1 MTMKLL
7 HLDASI
13 LGEHSVSRQLSADIV
28 ARLRSL
34 HPDLEVIYRDLADAA
49 PAHLSAQ
56 HLAAFGGAEVADP
69 ALRADLALGQAC
81 LDELLQAD
89 LLVIAAPMYNFSL
102 PSQLKAWIDRVAV
115 AGTTFAYTDVGPEG
129 LLKGRRAYIASVRG
143 GQYAEG
149 TAEAALDHQERYLRD
164 LLGFLGIVDVHV
176 VRAEGVAMGEAE
188 KAQVLAGAA
197 ERIASLRLD

>member
-13 LGEHSVSRQLSADIV
+13 LGDHSVSRQLSADIV

-34 HPDLEVIYRDLADAA
+34 YPDLEVVYRDLAANA
-49 PAHLSAQ
+49 PQHLSPA
-56 HLAAFGGAEVADP
+56 HLAAFGGAEVDDP

-89 LLVIAAPMYNFSL
+89 LLVIGAPMYNFSL
-102 PSQLKAWIDRVAV
+102 PSSLKAWIDRVAV
-115 AGTTFAYTDVGPEG
+115 AGTTFAYTDAGPEG
-129 LLKGRRAYIASVRG
+129 LLKGRKAYIASVRG

-149 TAEAALDHQERYLRD
+149 TPAAALDHQERYLQD
-164 LLGFLGIVDVHV
+164 LLGFLGIVDVTV
-176 VRAEGVAMGEAE
+176 VRAEGVAMGETE
-188 KAQVLAGAA
+188 KTQALATAA
-197 ERIASLRLD
+197 ARIAFLRVQ